1 MRRGTPRT
9 AALPLLSA
17 ALALLAPAALPAQ
30 SGYTFADATGD
41 ITMALTGDAII
52 TRRLSAYEEPAFQ
65 RMLET
70 IRGADLAFVNLEI
83 LLHRYEDDIIP
94 ASQSGGTY
102 MAAHPRMAEELAWAG
117 FDVVSMAN
125 NHTMD
130 YSVGGMRSTLRA
142 VEDAGLVGAGVGENL
157 AEARSPGYAETAA
170 GRVALISVASTF
182 ADHMRAGSQRMDVRG
197 RPGLSPL
204 RHTRTY
210 TVPRAELDNLRRLRE
225 QLGLRGADAPD
236 RVGFL
241 GNTFVAGDRPGV
253 TTTPHP
259 GDVAEIAAA
268 VKDAKRQANW
278 VIVSSHSHEGA
289 ETREVPAQ
297 FVVEFAHAVI
307 DAGADVF
314 VAHGPHVLRG
324 VEIYKGKP
332 IFYSLGN
339 FIFQNET
346 VELQPADNYEGQEL
360 SYTALPS
367 EFYDAR
373 ERASGGGW
381 PADPM
386 YWEAV
391 VAVPTFRGGQL
402 TEILLHPVTLGHGLP
417 RPQRGR
423 PMLAG
428 PELGRKIIGDLQRMS
443 EPFGTRIEFVDGV
456 GRIRVGGSGTSQ
468 P

>member
-1 MRRGTPRT
+1 MRPGVLQ
-9 AALPLLSA
+9 AV
-17 ALALLAPAALPAQ
+17 ALLFLLTALSPLSGSAQKQ
-30 SGYTFADATGD
+30 SGSTFGDATGN

-52 TRRLSAYEEPAFQ
+52 TRRLSTYNEPEFQ

-70 IRGADLAFVNLEI
+70 IRKADAAFTNLEI
-83 LLHRYEDDIIP
+83 LLHQYEPEVIP

-102 MAAHPRMAEELAWAG
+102 MAAHPQMAKELAWAG
-117 FDVVSMAN
+117 FDIVSRAN

-130 YSVGGMRSTLRA
+130 YSVGGMRATTRA
-142 VEDAGLVGAGVGENL
+142 VEEAGLVHAGVGENL
-157 AEARSPGYAETAA
+157 AQARAPGYLETPA
-170 GRVALISVASTF
+170 GRVAMISIASTF
-182 ADHMRAGSQRMDVRG
+182 ADHMRAGSQRMDLRG

-204 RHTRTY
+204 RFSTTY
-210 TVPRAELDNLRRLRE
+210 VLPPAEME
-225 QLGLRGADAPD
+225 ALRGVREKLGMRGREEAD
-236 RVGFL
+236 RLSFL
-241 GNTFVAGDRPGV
+241 GGNFQRGD
-253 TTTPHP
+253 TPRTITRADP
-259 GDVAEIAAA
+259 ADLAEITAS

-289 ETREVPAQ
+289 ENREVPAQ
-297 FVVEFAHAVI
+297 FVVEAAHAVI

-324 VEIYKGKP
+324 IEIYKGKP

-346 VELQPADNYEGQEL
+346 VEFQPADNYEGQGL
-360 SYTALPS
+360 SATALPS
-367 EFYDAR
+367 EFFDTR
-373 ERASGGGW
+373 EQRSGGGW

-391 VAVPTFRGGQL
+391 VAVPTFRAGKL
-402 TEILLHPVTLGHGLP
+402 AEVLLYPVTLGHGLQ

-443 EPFGTRIEFVDGV
+443 EPFGTRIEFVNGV
-456 GRIRVGGSGTSQ
+456 GRIRIPGGVTEQ
-468 P
+468 Q

>member
-1 MRRGTPRT
+1 MRRGMSRL

-17 ALALLAPAALPAQ
+17 ALALLAPSPLPAQ
-30 SGYTFADATGD
+30 SAYTFSDASGD

-52 TRRLSAYEEPAFQ
+52 TRRLSAYDEPGFV

-70 IRGADLAFVNLEI
+70 IRGADLAFTNLEI
-83 LLHRYEDDIIP
+83 LLHRYEDEVIP

-125 NHTMD
+125 NHSMD
-130 YSVGGMRSTLRA
+130 YSAGGMRSTIRA
-142 VEDAGLVGAGVGENL
+142 VEDAGLVGAGTGENL
-157 AEARSPGYAETAA
+157 AEARSPGYAETGA
-170 GRVALISVASTF
+170 GRVALISIASTF
-182 ADHMRAGSQRMDVRG
+182 ADHMRAGSQRKDLRG

-210 TVPRAELDNLRRLRE
+210 TLPRAELDALRRVRD
-225 QLGLRGADAPD
+225 QLGLRGGDDPD
-236 RVGFL
+236 RVGFV
-241 GNTFVAGDRPGV
+241 GSTFVAGDRPGV
-253 TTTPHP
+253 TTTAHP
-259 GDVAEIAAA
+259 GDLAEIVAS

-289 ETREVPAQ
+289 ENRYVPAQ
-297 FVVEFAHAVI
+297 FVVEAARAVI

-324 VEIYKGKP
+324 IEIYKGRP

-346 VELQPADNYEGQEL
+346 VELQPADNYEAQDL
-360 SYTALPS
+360 AYTALPS
-367 EFYDAR
+367 EFYDTR
-373 ERASGGGW
+373 ERNSDGGF
-381 PADPM
+381 PADPL
-386 YWEAV
+386 YWESV
-391 VAVPTFRGGQL
+391 VAVPTFQDGRL
-402 TEILLHPVTLGHGLP
+402 TEIVLHPVTLGHGLP

-428 PELGRKIIGDLQRMS
+428 PELGRKIIADLQRLS
-443 EPFGTRIEFVDGV
+443 EPFGTRIEYVDGV
-456 GRIRVGGSGTSQ
+456 GRIRISGAGSSQ